1 MRAVVRRLAESGTA
15 KRHLK
20 FCAVNEIE
28 KRYYTIGEVAEM
40 LGVKPSVIRFWE
52 QEFEQL
58 KTQKTTGGR
67 RVYTSK
73 DVALLR
79 KIHYLLK
86 DLKYTVKGA
95 REKLD
100 ADRKPKDRKA
110 QLRETLQENKG
121 FLKNLM

>member
-1 MRAVVRRLAESGTA
+1 MRNTA
-15 KRHLK
+15 KRHFK

-73 DVALLR
+73 EVALLR

-100 ADRKPKDRKA
+100 ADRKPKDEKA
-110 QLRETLQENKG
+110 QLRETLQETKV
-121 FLKNLM
+121 FLESLLEAL